1 MDEAIQELLKF
12 VQIGA
17 RLDLKVVAVEHILG
31 RFTLSFLNHSK
42 TTQLIK

>member
-31 RFTLSFLNHSK
+31 RSTL
-42 TTQLIK
+42 